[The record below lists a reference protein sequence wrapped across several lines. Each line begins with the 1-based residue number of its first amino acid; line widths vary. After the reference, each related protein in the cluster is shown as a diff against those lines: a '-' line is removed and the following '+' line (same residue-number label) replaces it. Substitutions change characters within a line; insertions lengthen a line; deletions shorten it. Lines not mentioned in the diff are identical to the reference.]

1 MKNCVHQKVDESVDK
16 YNKTYHGTM
25 GMKPPDVQPGI
36 YIEYVIE
43 HNKKDSKLKVG
54 DQVRIPK
61 FKNIFAKD

>member
-25 GMKPPDVQPGI
+25 EMKPPDVQLGI

-43 HNKKDSKLKVG
+43 HNKKDSKFKVG